1 MKEMR
6 RRREAITQN
15 GELANLYCSYNA
27 VKMNK
32 QTKMG
37 LMCCLVTL
45 PVVKITQRR
54 KMGFE

>member
-1 MKEMR
+1 
-6 RRREAITQN
+6 
-15 GELANLYCSYNA
+15 
-27 VKMNK
+27 MNK